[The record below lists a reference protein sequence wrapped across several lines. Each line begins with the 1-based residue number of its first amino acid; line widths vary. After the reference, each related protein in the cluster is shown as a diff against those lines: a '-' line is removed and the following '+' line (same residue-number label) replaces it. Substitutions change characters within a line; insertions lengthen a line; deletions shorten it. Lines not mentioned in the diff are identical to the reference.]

1 MQTILS
7 NKVVL
12 GALGVVVVGAGLLAA
27 FGGGTRDAGIDVRN
41 TACQDLAAARLA
53 VATELGERTQAAA
66 DALAKN
72 KNDISNA
79 YWEKNQALEK
89 EYYACSSRAL
99 TSDPCK
105 EASDR
110 ITALYHEIMADF
122 EADKGFNEAKFNE
135 REEAK
140 KEYTKCV
147 EETHK
152 PEFYAEKEAAC
163 VAALAAGRE
172 ANLAERAAADAA
184 AKQQHDE
191 DVASAQAAHDAKQA
205 TLNEIEKKCTEP
217 GGTSAVRIGPLT
229 TEGSGAAVSPGSSA
243 CTGTFVGNDAEL
255 ERQLGRL
262 EAQLAQAKAGGKTD
276 GLSGSDHLQEAVDRI
291 REELKNKPRSCKV
304 DADCGDAVPVCCSA
318 SEVGQAYCNAGTC
331 ASKKTTCES
340 PEICAGKPAMCVAP
354 TTGGKQQDGVYLSRT
369 IPEIGSCSQNL
380 QVLTLEQATS
390 ESVRYSINGSIPSW
404 LKIDKPGGALPGSV
418 NVTYTCNAVQAFGPG
433 TYTANGA
440 ITVYNTA
447 NELINTIPF
456 NVSITVTPSEKTVD
470 VIEYNGKLLPV
481 ADLIVEDEIGCG
493 AEHWHAAQG
502 VVTALDGSQV
512 SDPGPQC
519 GYGKV
524 KDKPIRTVPDTRK
537 GGTIEVRGL
546 EGLKQ
551 Y

>member
-1 MQTILS
+1 MKNLLA

-12 GALGVVVVGAGLLAA
+12 GALGIVVVGTGFITA
-27 FGGGTRDAGIDVRN
+27 FGGGTRDTGIDVRN
-41 TACQDLAAARLA
+41 TACQDLASARLA
-53 VATELGERTQAAA
+53 VATELGGRMQTAA
-66 DALAKN
+66 DNLAKN

-79 YWEKNQALEK
+79 YWAKNQALEK

-140 KEYTKCV
+140 KEYNKCV

-152 PEFYAEKEAAC
+152 PEFYADKEAAC
-163 VAALAAGRE
+163 VATLNAGRE
-172 ANLAERAAADAA
+172 TNLAVRADAD
-184 AKQQHDE
+184 AK
-191 DVASAQAAHDAKQA
+191 AQKEYKEEIARVEAAHDAKQA
-205 TLNEIEKKCTEP
+205 ILNEIEKKCTEP
-217 GGTSAVRIGPLT
+217 GGTTAVRIGPLT
-229 TEGSGAAVSPGSSA
+229 TEGSGAAVQPGSSA
-243 CTGTFVGNDAEL
+243 CTGVFQGNNAEL
-255 ERQLGRL
+255 ERQLSRL
-262 EAQLAQAKAGGKTD
+262 EAQLQQAKAGGKTD
-276 GLSGSDHLQEAVDRI
+276 GLSGSEHLQEAVDRI
-291 REELKNKPRSCKV
+291 REELKNTPRSCKK
-304 DADCGDAVPVCCSA
+304 DADCGDTIPVCCSA
-318 SEVGQAYCNAGTC
+318 TEVGQAYCDAGVC

-354 TTGGKQQDGVYLSRT
+354 TTGGTQQDGVYISRT

-380 QVLTLEQATS
+380 QTLTLTQGTP
-390 ESVRYSINGSIPSW
+390 ESVRYSFGGNIPNW
-404 LKIDKPGGALPGSV
+404 LKIDKPSDTLPGSA
-418 NVTYTCNAVQAFGPG
+418 NVTYTCNAVQKFGPG
-433 TYTANGA
+433 TYTAAGA
-440 ITVYNTA
+440 ISVYNA
-447 NELINTIPF
+447 GNELINTIPF
-456 NVSITVTPSEKTVD
+456 NVSITVAPSEKIVD

-481 ADLIVEDEIGCG
+481 DDLIVEDEVGCG

-524 KDKPIRTVPDTRK
+524 KDKPITTVPDTR
-537 GGTIEVRGL
+537 GGTVEVRGL
-546 EGLKQ
+546 EWLEQ
-551 Y
+551 Q